1 MKSAGSTA
9 APLLVTEID
18 HVLGHGPGRSWS
30 LRGRLTVLGLQVR
43 GIVRQGT
50 RVVVSIGSMAVG
62 VAALGFGI
70 AGIAVAIVNC
80 ESAQRL
86 DPQSAWAP
94 TKTTSNIKVEFLD
107 PTPIGGHRKCH
118 LKWDW
123 THTSIERPR

>member
-1 MKSAGSTA
+1 M
-9 APLLVTEID
+9 
-18 HVLGHGPGRSWS
+18 GRIGC
-30 LRGRLTVLGLQVR
+30 RRKIRIAKVR